1 MNSGEG
7 LLQRSNRSRVK
18 LLISSLP
25 GVHMRQIQRILGLS
39 FSSVRYNVDALK
51 RGGEVLDCNERGR
64 SRLFPP
70 AVTGYEKVVYSHL
83 RSRTSRKV
91 LRAIAR
97 EGKLTNRQ
105 LSEMTGFAKSTVS
118 ECIHRLLEAELVMT
132 SFSQDGRVAYQLRE
146 PQVLLPMIQTAD
158 HTVLEEASN
167 RFIQLWDF

>member
-1 MNSGEG
+1 MNSREVS
-7 LLQRSNRSRVK
+7 LQRSNRSRIK
-18 LLISSLP
+18 FLISSLP
-25 GVHMRQIQRILGLS
+25 GVHLRQIQRILGLS

-51 RGGEVLDCNERGR
+51 RDGEVLDWNESGR

-70 AVTGYEKVVYSHL
+70 AVTDYEKVVYSHL
-83 RSRTSRKV
+83 RNRVSRKV

-105 LSEMTGFAKSTVS
+105 LSELTGFAKSTLS
-118 ECIHRLLEAELVMT
+118 ECIHRLLEAELVRA

-146 PQVLLPMIQTAD
+146 SQVMLSMLETAD
-158 HTVLEEASN
+158 HSVLEEASD